1 MKPLVSVIIPS
12 HNAAATIV
20 DQLDAVRESQ
30 HHAPPS
36 EILVVDNRSTDDLV
50 EVVTHWAERN
60 NSPIRIISAHER
72 AGEPYA
78 RNIGLAHARGDFVVY
93 CDADDRV
100 GPMWLASLCELLEV
114 GCYATGPIDMNS
126 LNPSWIANVRG
137 ASVTGPSLMLDT
149 VPYAHGCNMGFRR
162 LALEALGG
170 FDERYTAG
178 CDLDIAIRMWE
189 AGIELQYDERAV
201 VCYRLRRSIRA
212 TYRQGKFYGR
222 YRVAILAQLAE
233 VGLKAPDRRLHRLV
247 WLVRTMPAAVFG
259 RAVRARWSW
268 VAGQWVGERVG
279 SVDRSIIDLTDS
291 VDHGIGDRR

>member
-1 MKPLVSVIIPS
+1 MNPTISVIIPV
-12 HNAAATIV
+12 HNGADTIV

-50 EVVTHWAERN
+50 EVVTRWAQHAN
-60 NSPIRIISAHER
+60 APIRIISAHER

-78 RNIGLAHARGDFVVY
+78 RNIGLAHARGEFVAY
-93 CDADDRV
+93 CDADDLV
-100 GPMWLASLCELLEV
+100 GPMWLASLCESLEV
-114 GCYATGPIDMNS
+114 GCYATGPIDMDT
-126 LNPSWIANVRG
+126 LNPAWVANVRG
-137 ASVTGPSLMLDT
+137 TSVTGPSLMLDT

-189 AGIELQYDERAV
+189 AGLNLHYDERAV
-201 VCYRLRRSIRA
+201 VRYRLRPSIRA

-222 YRVAILAQLAE
+222 YRVAILAKLAE
-233 VGLKAPDRRLHRLV
+233 AGLTAPDRRLRRLL
-247 WLVRTMPAAVFG
+247 WLIKTVPAALAD
-259 RAVRARWSW
+259 RAMRARWSW
-268 VAGQWVGERVG
+268 VAGQWVGERFG
-279 SVDRSIIDLTDS
+279 SIDRTIIDLTDS
-291 VDHGIGDRR
+291 VDHSIGGHR